1 VTAVSLPAGRWQ
13 ATTVNLRP
21 NTRAAYTNLLRRY
34 LLPAFDPMPLADLD
48 PLAVRAWLAG
58 MEAAGVGSEHAR
70 QVLPVAVAHPRARGG
85 GRLPVA

>member
-21 NTRAAYTNLLRRY
+21 NTRAAYTNLL
-34 LLPAFDPMPLADLD
+34 PALDPMPLADLD